1 MCAQPPS
8 EQWATHAVCYRVR
21 QNQVTASWGGAE
33 TPEPLK
39 YQMCNK
45 QDAGINK
52 TSKRA
57 EQPTPIVIATTLEV
71 EAGASV
77 EPGVG

>member
-1 MCAQPPS
+1 M
-8 EQWATHAVCYRVR
+8 
-21 QNQVTASWGGAE
+21 TASWGGAE

-52 TSKRA
+52 ISKRA